1 VLLSIGLIVVAGIAF
16 VAWRTRQSHSKA
28 VADTTQHTRPGV
40 HALGRLEP
48 RGTVVRVS
56 TPSGNEGACI
66 AELKVVEGSDV
77 VVGQVLAMLDTF
89 ERRPCTVADAEANAA
104 SALAKLDQ
112 IQAGMKSGEIAAAQ
126 A

>member
-1 VLLSIGLIVVAGIAF
+1 M
-16 VAWRTRQSHSKA
+16 
-28 VADTTQHTRPGV
+28 
-40 HALGRLEP
+40 
-48 RGTVVRVS
+48 VRVS

-89 ERRPCTVADAEANAA
+89 ERRPCAVAEAEANAA